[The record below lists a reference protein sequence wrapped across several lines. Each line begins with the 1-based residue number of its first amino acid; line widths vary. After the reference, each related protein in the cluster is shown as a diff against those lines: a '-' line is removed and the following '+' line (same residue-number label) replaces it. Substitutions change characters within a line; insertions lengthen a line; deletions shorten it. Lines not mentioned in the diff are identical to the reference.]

1 MFGAESSP
9 RIGRGEARFHAI
21 ADVAPDSIPLVD
33 RKRLERVTFGEPEF
47 RAELLEMFFAEA
59 DRQMTALAGAISSGS
74 SDIALRAAHAL
85 KGAAANVGAVQM
97 RELARELEVVVR
109 SGGLEFAM
117 SLLDR
122 LRAAQ
127 TATRAALEAE

>member
-9 RIGRGEARFHAI
+9 RIGRGEARSHAI

-97 RELARELEVVVR
+97 RELEVVVR

>member
-9 RIGRGEARFHAI
+9 RIDRGEARFHAI
-21 ADVAPDSIPLVD
+21 GDVAPDSLPLVD

-47 RAELLEMFFAEA
+47 RAEL
-59 DRQMTALAGAISSGS
+59 
-74 SDIALRAAHAL
+74 
-85 KGAAANVGAVQM
+85 
-97 RELARELEVVVR
+97 LEVVVR